1 MNIFKAVENELQPQN
16 NQQAVWLFIFFFKVG
31 NHLREAILLEIA

>member
-16 NQQAVWLFIFFFKVG
+16 NQQAVWLFIFF
-31 NHLREAILLEIA
+31 

>member
-16 NQQAVWLFIFFFKVG
+16 NQQAVWLFIF
-31 NHLREAILLEIA
+31 LR